1 MRLAL
6 TIGRVDDKWTVLSGP
21 SHDVIPHK
29 VLFKQIVAGGGQHG
43 KTDLQE
49 VRTFTTDG
57 ALERRHV
64 FATDAQC
71 KAHTA
76 RQAADLKT
84 FEAAQKARETAK
96 APKSAAPVPV
106 KKETKS

>member
-43 KTDLQE
+43 KTDLHE

-64 FATDAQC
+64 FATDAQR

-76 RQAADLKT
+76 RQAADRKK
-84 FEAAQKARETAK
+84 FEAAKEAQEAAK
-96 APKSAAPVPV
+96 QPKVAA
-106 KKETKS
+106 KLKESK